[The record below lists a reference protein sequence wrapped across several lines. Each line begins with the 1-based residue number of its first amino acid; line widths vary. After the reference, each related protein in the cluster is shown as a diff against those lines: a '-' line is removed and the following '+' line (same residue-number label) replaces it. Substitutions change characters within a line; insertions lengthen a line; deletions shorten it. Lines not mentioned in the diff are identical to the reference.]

1 MDILLSHDAI
11 VFGLHFDAGKAM
23 LKERGYALFTALCGL
38 DFKRQDTRDKLQR
51 IYEECQSCGFY
62 AANGMNRSIFNAEPL
77 KKKLRYRAFMKNML
91 YLLQ

>member
-1 MDILLSHDAI
+1 MKNVSPA
-11 VFGLHFDAGKAM
+11 A
-23 LKERGYALFTALCGL
+23 
-38 DFKRQDTRDKLQR
+38 
-51 IYEECQSCGFY
+51 FY